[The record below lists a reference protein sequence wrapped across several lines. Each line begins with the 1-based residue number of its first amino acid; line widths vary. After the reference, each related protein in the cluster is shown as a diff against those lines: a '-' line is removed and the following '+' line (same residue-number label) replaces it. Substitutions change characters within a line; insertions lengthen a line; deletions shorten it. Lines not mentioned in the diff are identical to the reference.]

1 MGILKKMLLSIFVSL
16 YCFSANAQDIK
27 LAINDSCEFVSQDG
41 KPYIVVEYPGKSA
54 HEIYDGIL
62 TNIVKYFNDAKN
74 VMNSVPDKVIS
85 VRAFSDNL
93 IEYCWW
99 KEPKKFTL
107 GKAALA
113 YVTAGISLAVDAAKT
128 GSLYNSD
135 FKMAGFYKL
144 NIEIKDGKA
153 KIDMPIM
160 DGGYTVFDILG
171 NKSIEKSELT
181 FKDAVK
187 INKDKAVATRDS
199 KKGKADEANKKK
211 ENFLQEAIERM
222 EKTFTIISKLQ
233 NTDW

>member
-1 MGILKKMLLSIFVSL
+1 MGIKKLLLSFVLSL
-16 YCFSANAQDIK
+16 ACFSVNAQDIK
-27 LAINDSCEFVSQDG
+27 LAINDSCEFVSNDG
-41 KPYIVVEYPGKSA
+41 KDYVVIEYPGKTA
-54 HEIYDGIL
+54 HEIFEGIQ
-62 TNIVKYFNDAKN
+62 TNVVKYFNDAKN
-74 VMNSVPDKVIS
+74 VTNSVPDKAIS

-93 IEYCWW
+93 IEFCWW

-135 FKMAGFYKL
+135 FKIAGFYKL

-160 DGGYTVFDILG
+160 DGVYSIVDIHG
-171 NKSIEKSELT
+171 IKSVIESDLS

-187 INKDKAVATRDS
+187 INKDVAIATRDS
-199 KKGKADEANKKK
+199 KKEKAEESNKKK
-211 ENFLQEAIERM
+211 EKYLKEAIERM
-222 EKTFTIISKLQ
+222 EKRYMAVMTLQ
-233 NTDW
+233 NEDW

>member
-1 MGILKKMLLSIFVSL
+1 MGIKKLLLSFVVSL
-16 YCFSANAQDIK
+16 ACFSAYAQDIK
-27 LAINDSCEFVSQDG
+27 LSINDSCEFVSNEG
-41 KPYIVVEYPGKSA
+41 KSYVIIEYPGKTA
-54 HEIYDGIL
+54 HEIYEGIQ
-62 TNIVKYFNDAKN
+62 TNVVKFFNDAKN
-74 VMNSVPDKVIS
+74 VTNSVPDKAIS

-93 IEYCWW
+93 IEFCWW

-135 FKMAGFYKL
+135 FKIAGFYKL

-160 DGGYTVFDILG
+160 DGVYSMVDILG
-171 NKSIEKSELT
+171 NKSVTKSDLS

-187 INKDKAVATRDS
+187 INKDVAIATRDS
-199 KKGKADEANKKK
+199 KKEKAEEANKKK
-211 ENFLQEAIERM
+211 EKYLKEAIERM
-222 EKTFTIISKLQ
+222 EKRYTAIMTLQ
-233 NTDW
+233 NEDW

>member
-1 MGILKKMLLSIFVSL
+1 MGIKKILLSFFISLFCVSV
-16 YCFSANAQDIK
+16 NAQDIK
-27 LAINDSCEFVSQDG
+27 LVLNDSCDFVSNDG
-41 KPYIVVEYPGKSA
+41 KDYVVIEYPGKTA
-54 HEIYDGIL
+54 HEIYEGIQA
-62 TNIVKYFNDAKN
+62 NVVKYFNDAKN
-74 VMNSVPDKVIS
+74 VTNSVPDKAIS

-93 IEYCWW
+93 IEFCWW

-135 FKMAGFYKL
+135 FKIAGFYKL

-160 DGGYTVFDILG
+160 DGVYSMVDILG
-171 NKSIEKSELT
+171 NKSVTKSDLS

-187 INKDKAVATRDS
+187 INKDVATATRDS
-199 KKGKADEANKKK
+199 KKEKAEEANKKK
-211 ENFLQEAIERM
+211 EKYLKEAIERM
-222 EKTFTIISKLQ
+222 EKRYTAIMMLQ
-233 NTDW
+233 NEDW

>member
-1 MGILKKMLLSIFVSL
+1 MEIKKLFLPLLFL
-16 YCFSANAQDIK
+16 LFCFSAKAQDIK

-41 KPYIVVEYPGKSA
+41 KSYIIVEYPGKTA
-54 HEIYDGIL
+54 HEIYEGIS

-74 VMNSVPDKVIS
+74 VTNSVPDKAIS
-85 VRAFSDNL
+85 VRAFSNNL

-144 NIEIKDGKA
+144 NIEVKDGKA

-160 DGGYTVFDILG
+160 DGGFTVYDILG
-171 NKSIEKSELT
+171 EKSLEKSELT

-199 KKGKADEANKKK
+199 KKEKAEEANKKK
-211 ENFLQEAIERM
+211 EKFLQESIERM
-222 EKTFTIISKLQ
+222 EKTLTIITKLQ

>member
-1 MGILKKMLLSIFVSL
+1 MGIKKLLLSFVVSL
-16 YCFSANAQDIK
+16 ACFSVNAQDIK
-27 LAINDSCEFVSQDG
+27 LAINDSCEFVSNDG
-41 KPYIVVEYPGKSA
+41 KDYVVIEYPGKTA
-54 HEIYDGIL
+54 HEIFEGIQ
-62 TNIVKYFNDAKN
+62 TNVVKYFNDAKN
-74 VMNSVPDKVIS
+74 VTNSVPDKAIS

-93 IEYCWW
+93 IEFCWW

-135 FKMAGFYKL
+135 FKIAGFYKL

-160 DGGYTVFDILG
+160 AGVYSMVDILG
-171 NKSIEKSELT
+171 NKSVTKSDLS

-187 INKDKAVATRDS
+187 INKDVAKATRDS
-199 KKGKADEANKKK
+199 KKEKAEEANKKK
-211 ENFLQEAIERM
+211 GKYLNEAIERM
-222 EKTFTIISKLQ
+222 EKTYTVIMKLQ
-233 NTDW
+233 NEDW

>member
-1 MGILKKMLLSIFVSL
+1 MGIKKLLLSFVLSL
-16 YCFSANAQDIK
+16 ACFSVNAQDIK
-27 LAINDSCEFVSQDG
+27 LAINDSCEFVSNDG
-41 KPYIVVEYPGKSA
+41 KDYVVIEYPGKTA
-54 HEIYDGIL
+54 HEIYEGIQA
-62 TNIVKYFNDAKN
+62 NVVKYFNDAKN
-74 VMNSVPDKVIS
+74 VTNSVPDKAIS

-93 IEYCWW
+93 IEFCWW

-135 FKMAGFYKL
+135 FKIAGFYKL

-160 DGGYTVFDILG
+160 DGVYSMVDILG
-171 NKSIEKSELT
+171 NKSVTKSDLS

-187 INKDKAVATRDS
+187 INKDVATATRDS
-199 KKGKADEANKKK
+199 KKEKAVEANKKK
-211 ENFLQEAIERM
+211 EKYLKEAIERM
-222 EKTFTIISKLQ
+222 EKRYTVIMTLQ
-233 NTDW
+233 NEDW

>member
-1 MGILKKMLLSIFVSL
+1 MGIKKLIFPLLFSL
-16 YCFSANAQDIK
+16 FCFSANAQDIK
-27 LAINDSCEFVSQDG
+27 LSINDSCDFVSQDG
-41 KPYIVVEYPGKSA
+41 KSYIVVEYPGKTA
-54 HEIYDGIL
+54 HDIYDGIL
-62 TNIVKYFNDAKN
+62 TNVVKYFNDAKN
-74 VMNSVPDKVIS
+74 VTNSVPDKAIS

-113 YVTAGISLAVDAAKT
+113 YITAGISLAVDAAKT

-144 NIEIKDGKA
+144 NIEVKDGKA

-160 DGGYTVFDILG
+160 DGGFTVYDILG
-171 NKSIEKSELT
+171 EKSLEKSDLT
-181 FKDAVK
+181 FKDAVM
-187 INKDKAVATRDS
+187 INKDVAIATRDS
-199 KKGKADEANKKK
+199 KKEKAEEANKKK
-211 ENFLQEAIERM
+211 EKFLKEAIERM
-222 EKTFTIISKLQ
+222 ENTLTVITKLQ

>member
-1 MGILKKMLLSIFVSL
+1 MGIKKLLLSFVLSL
-16 YCFSANAQDIK
+16 ACFSVNAQDIK
-27 LAINDSCEFVSQDG
+27 LAINDSCEFVSNDG
-41 KPYIVVEYPGKSA
+41 KDYVVIEYPGKTA
-54 HEIYDGIL
+54 HEIFEGIQ
-62 TNIVKYFNDAKN
+62 TNVVKYFNDAKN
-74 VMNSVPDKVIS
+74 VTNSVPDKAIS

-93 IEYCWW
+93 IEFCWW

-135 FKMAGFYKL
+135 FKIAGFYKL

-160 DGGYTVFDILG
+160 DGVYSMVDILG
-171 NKSIEKSELT
+171 NKSVTKSDLS

-187 INKDKAVATRDS
+187 INKDVAIATRDS
-199 KKGKADEANKKK
+199 KKEKAEEANKKK
-211 ENFLQEAIERM
+211 EKYLKEAIERM
-222 EKTFTIISKLQ
+222 EKRYTAIMTLR
-233 NTDW
+233 NEDW

>member
-1 MGILKKMLLSIFVSL
+1 MGIKKLLLSFVVSL
-16 YCFSANAQDIK
+16 ACFSAYAQDIK
-27 LAINDSCEFVSQDG
+27 LSINDSCEFVSNEG
-41 KPYIVVEYPGKSA
+41 KSYVIIEYPGKTA
-54 HEIYDGIL
+54 HEIYEGIQ
-62 TNIVKYFNDAKN
+62 TNVVKFFNDAKN
-74 VMNSVPDKVIS
+74 VTNSVPDKAIS

-93 IEYCWW
+93 IEFCWW

-135 FKMAGFYKL
+135 FKIAGFYKL

-160 DGGYTVFDILG
+160 DGVYSMVDILG
-171 NKSIEKSELT
+171 NKSVTKSDLS

-187 INKDKAVATRDS
+187 INKDVSIATRDS
-199 KKGKADEANKKK
+199 KKEKAEEANKKK
-211 ENFLQEAIERM
+211 EKYLKEAIERM
-222 EKTFTIISKLQ
+222 EKRYTAIMTLQ
-233 NTDW
+233 NEDW

>member
-1 MGILKKMLLSIFVSL
+1 MGIKKILFSFVISL
-16 YCFSANAQDIK
+16 FCVSVNAQDIK
-27 LAINDSCEFVSQDG
+27 LVLNDSCEFISQDG
-41 KPYIVVEYPGKSA
+41 KSYIVLEYPGKTA
-54 HEIYDGIL
+54 HDIYDGIL
-62 TNIVKYFNDAKN
+62 TNVVKYFNDAKN
-74 VMNSVPDKVIS
+74 VTNSVPDKAIS

-144 NIEIKDGKA
+144 NIEVKDGKA

-160 DGGYTVFDILG
+160 DGGFTVYDILG
-171 NKSIEKSELT
+171 EKSLEKSDLT
-181 FKDAVK
+181 FKDAVR
-187 INKDKAVATRDS
+187 INKDEAIATRDS
-199 KKGKADEANKKK
+199 KKEKAEEANKKK
-211 ENFLQEAIERM
+211 EKFLKEAIERM
-222 EKTFTIISKLQ
+222 ENTLTVITKLQ

>member
-1 MGILKKMLLSIFVSL
+1 MGIKKLIFPLLSSL
-16 YCFSANAQDIK
+16 FCFSANAQDIK
-27 LAINDSCEFVSQDG
+27 LAINDSCDFVSHDG
-41 KPYIVVEYPGKSA
+41 KSYIVVEYPGKTA
-54 HEIYDGIL
+54 HDIYDGIL
-62 TNIVKYFNDAKN
+62 TNVVKYFNDAKN
-74 VMNSVPDKVIS
+74 VTNSVPDKAIS

-113 YVTAGISLAVDAAKT
+113 YITAGISLAVDAAKT

-144 NIEIKDGKA
+144 NIEVKDGKA

-160 DGGYTVFDILG
+160 DGGFTVYDILG
-171 NKSIEKSELT
+171 EKSLEKSDLT
-181 FKDAVK
+181 FKDAVR
-187 INKDKAVATRDS
+187 INKDVAIATRDS
-199 KKGKADEANKKK
+199 KKEKAEEANKKK
-211 ENFLQEAIERM
+211 EKFLKEAIERM
-222 EKTFTIISKLQ
+222 ENTLTVITKLQ

>member
-1 MGILKKMLLSIFVSL
+1 MGIKKLLLSFVVSL
-16 YCFSANAQDIK
+16 ACFSVNAQDIK
-27 LAINDSCEFVSQDG
+27 LAINDSCEFVSNDG
-41 KPYIVVEYPGKSA
+41 KDYVVIEYPGKTA
-54 HEIYDGIL
+54 HEIFEGIQ
-62 TNIVKYFNDAKN
+62 TNVVKYFNDAKN
-74 VMNSVPDKVIS
+74 VTNSVPDKVIS

-93 IEYCWW
+93 IEFCWW

-135 FKMAGFYKL
+135 FKIAGFYKL

-160 DGGYTVFDILG
+160 DGVYSMVDILG
-171 NKSIEKSELT
+171 NKSVTKSDLS

-187 INKDKAVATRDS
+187 INKDVAKATRDS
-199 KKGKADEANKKK
+199 KKEKAEEANKKK
-211 ENFLQEAIERM
+211 EKYLNEAIERM
-222 EKTFTIISKLQ
+222 EKTYTVIMKLQ
-233 NTDW
+233 NEDW

>member
-1 MGILKKMLLSIFVSL
+1 MGIKKLIFPLLFSL
-16 YCFSANAQDIK
+16 FCFSANAQDIK
-27 LAINDSCEFVSQDG
+27 LAINDSCDFVSQDG
-41 KPYIVVEYPGKSA
+41 KSYIVVEYPGKTA
-54 HEIYDGIL
+54 HDIYNGIL
-62 TNIVKYFNDAKN
+62 TNVVKYFNDAKN
-74 VMNSVPDKVIS
+74 VTNSVPDKAIS

-113 YVTAGISLAVDAAKT
+113 YITAGISLAVDAAKT

-144 NIEIKDGKA
+144 NIEVKDGKA

-160 DGGYTVFDILG
+160 DGGFTVYDILG
-171 NKSIEKSELT
+171 EKSLEKSDLT
-181 FKDAVK
+181 FKDAVR
-187 INKDKAVATRDS
+187 INKDVAIATRDS
-199 KKGKADEANKKK
+199 KKEKAEEANKKK
-211 ENFLQEAIERM
+211 EKFLKEAIERM
-222 EKTFTIISKLQ
+222 ENTLTVITKLQ

>member
-1 MGILKKMLLSIFVSL
+1 MGIKKLIFPLLFSL
-16 YCFSANAQDIK
+16 FSFSANAQDIK
-27 LAINDSCEFVSQDG
+27 LVINDSCDFVSQDG
-41 KPYIVVEYPGKSA
+41 KSYIVVEYPGKTA
-54 HEIYDGIL
+54 HDIYDGIL
-62 TNIVKYFNDAKN
+62 TNVVKYFNDAKN
-74 VMNSVPDKVIS
+74 VTNSVPDKAIS

-113 YVTAGISLAVDAAKT
+113 YITAGISLAVDAAKT

-144 NIEIKDGKA
+144 NIEVKDGKA

-160 DGGYTVFDILG
+160 DGGFTVYDILG
-171 NKSIEKSELT
+171 EKSLEKSDLT
-181 FKDAVK
+181 FKDAVR
-187 INKDKAVATRDS
+187 INKDVAIATRDS
-199 KKGKADEANKKK
+199 KKEKAEEANKKK
-211 ENFLQEAIERM
+211 EKFLKEAIERM
-222 EKTFTIISKLQ
+222 ENTLTVITKLQ

>member
-1 MGILKKMLLSIFVSL
+1 MGIKKILFSFVISL
-16 YCFSANAQDIK
+16 FCVSVNAQDIK
-27 LAINDSCEFVSQDG
+27 LVLNDSCEFVSQDG
-41 KPYIVVEYPGKSA
+41 KSYIVLEYPGKTA
-54 HEIYDGIL
+54 HDIYDGIL
-62 TNIVKYFNDAKN
+62 TNVVKYFNDAKN
-74 VMNSVPDKVIS
+74 VTNSVPDKAIS

-144 NIEIKDGKA
+144 NIEVKDGKA

-160 DGGYTVFDILG
+160 DGGFTVYDILG
-171 NKSIEKSELT
+171 EKSLEKSDLT
-181 FKDAVK
+181 FKDAVR
-187 INKDKAVATRDS
+187 INKDEAIATRDS
-199 KKGKADEANKKK
+199 KKKKAEEANKKK
-211 ENFLQEAIERM
+211 EKFLKEAIERM
-222 EKTFTIISKLQ
+222 ENTLTVITKLQ